1 MGILESIKKAA
12 AETGGNKSKI
22 MYWKAGDKKR
32 IRFLT
37 DMEDGKEIVFHDS
50 FSKNVNVP
58 CQKLFG
64 KKCPYCEDEE
74 LRTRPQYVWSVFDY
88 DSEEVKLF
96 MFPVNNFTPV
106 PALVQMYE
114 TYGSMIDRDYLITRT
129 GKQKET
135 SYGVVPMDKAKFRND
150 KAKPFSESSVLK
162 ILNAAYPPDININAD
177 DEEET
182 IEDDDLP
189 FKVSEPK
196 NKVKVKNVSEDE
208 IIITAD
214 DEKFDYTEMT
224 AKQLYKLCDERGI
237 ICEMKKPAK
246 YYIELLE
253 HWDKSE
259 ADWG

>member
-22 MYWKAGDKKR
+22 MYWKSGDKKR

-150 KAKPFSESSVLK
+150 KAKPFSESSILK
-162 ILNAAYPPDININAD
+162 ILNAAYPPDINSNA
-177 DEEET
+177 DEEEEN
-182 IEDDDLP
+182 EDDDLP
-189 FKVSEPK
+189 FAVGEEEKSKKKAPEK
-196 NKVKVKNVSEDE
+196 EDE
-208 IIITAD
+208 ET
-214 DEKFDYTEMT
+214 KLDYSEMT

-253 HWDKSE
+253 HWDKAE
-259 ADWG
+259 TDWA

>member
-12 AETGGNKSKI
+12 TETGGNKSKI
-22 MYWKAGDKKR
+22 MYWKSGDKKR

-37 DMEDGKEIVFHDS
+37 DMEDGKEIKFHDS
-50 FSKNVNVP
+50 FSKSVNVP
-58 CQKLFG
+58 CQKIFG
-64 KKCPYCEDEE
+64 KECPYCENGE
-74 LRTRPQYVWSVFDY
+74 LRTRTQYVWSAYDY

-96 MFPVNNFTPV
+96 MFPYNNCTPV

-150 KAKPFSESSVLK
+150 KAKPFSVSSILK
-162 ILNAAYPPDININAD
+162 ILNAAYPPDVNINVD

-189 FKVSEPK
+189 FTAGEEEKPK
-196 NKVKVKNVSEDE
+196 KKVK
-208 IIITAD
+208 TT
-214 DEKFDYTEMT
+214 EKEEEEEETKLDYSEMT

-246 YYIELLE
+246 YYIEMLE

-259 ADWG
+259 ADWA